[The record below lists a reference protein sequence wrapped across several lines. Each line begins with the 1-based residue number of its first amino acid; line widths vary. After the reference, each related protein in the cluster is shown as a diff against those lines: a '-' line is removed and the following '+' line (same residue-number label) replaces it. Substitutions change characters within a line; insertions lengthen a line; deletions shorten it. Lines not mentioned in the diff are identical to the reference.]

1 DNDGDDLLEDDADNE
16 DEEESSNSGEEE
28 EEHLALTSIPEADI
42 PLQKRARFTTP
53 TSRYE
58 IGESFVATTA
68 RQIRPTL
75 TIAESRRA
83 D

>member
-1 DNDGDDLLEDDADNE
+1 
-16 DEEESSNSGEEE
+16 EEESSDSEEEE
-28 EEHLALTSIPEADI
+28 EEHLALTVPAPAQYNI

-58 IGESFVATTA
+58 IGKSSVVIAA